1 MMRRTLRACNLDPCA
16 GRTLAT
22 LQAKVELFST
32 ENDALSATVT
42 QLREEIV
49 NLKTLLLAHKEC
61 PVSHHGAAM
70 NNFLG
75 SDMNHQNPPEI
86 LDLKAHRKALE
97 AELYTNMES
106 PKERFA
112 RLDRLQSATAEY
124 HQYVLDFE
132 EYDNFEDRV
141 EVPLQ
146 HAIDSNGFESVAI
159 RDVSL
164 DIVTL
169 EPTVVDI
176 DPAIISSKIAGG
188 PIKSGVD
195 SSPPRRCA
203 VLEMLFAVA
212 RAHFASGWCALYFA
226 PTALYP
232 EHFQCLTTYKNVGPR
247 VYHHFI
253 PVLE

>member
-1 MMRRTLRACNLDPCA
+1 LHAL
-16 GRTLAT
+16 TLAN

-61 PVSHHGAAM
+61 PVSHHSAAM

-75 SDMNHQNPPEI
+75 SDMNHQNPLEI

-124 HQYVLDFE
+124 HQYVIDIE
-132 EYDNFEDRV
+132 DYDNLEDSV

-159 RDVSL
+159 RDVS
-164 DIVTL
+164 IHIGTL
-169 EPTVVDI
+169 EPTGVDI
-176 DPAIISSKIAGG
+176 DPAIISSNIAGS
-188 PIKSGVD
+188 PVKSGVD

-203 VLEMLFAVA
+203 VFEMLFAVA
-212 RAHFASGWCALYFA
+212 RARFASGWCALYFA